1 MIKTKTE
8 KNEPAPTP
16 TVEPFIGMRELLR
29 LTGRKSPS
37 GVWTKIRKKQF
48 PAPYYLPGV
57 KSPRWLPSEIRAAYS
72 KERREVLPDVPAEA
86 AE

>member
-1 MIKTKTE
+1 VTKTKTE
-8 KNEPAPTP
+8 LTPTH
-16 TVEPFIGMRELLR
+16 TVEPFIGMTELLR

-37 GVWTKIRKKQF
+37 GVWAKIRKKQF
-48 PAPYYLPGV
+48 PQPYYLPGV

-72 KERREVLPDVPAEA
+72 KERRSVLPDVPAA